1 MRWFRIWLV
10 AGACALLQGAACNV
24 LESHSCTEIGCANG
38 VGVSAED
45 LVRAVVSDQLGAA
58 PREDFEQVAA
68 RLLEKNRELYRRLA

>member
-1 MRWFRIWLV
+1 MTLSIDLPER
-10 AGACALLQGAACNV
+10 
-24 LESHSCTEIGCANG
+24 EIERLRSLASRL
-38 VGVSAED
+38 GVSAED